1 MSEIKLK
8 ITTPERVIVN
18 DCFNEI
24 LLPGESGDF
33 QLLHNHENFA
43 SKLRVGVISVNS
55 NGSLMPGF
63 ITSDAFATFNQ
74 DKNTCEV
81 TTEYALTTSETKNL
95 NKSDIMKEIKTSSFD
110 AKKKL
115 YQFILGTFE

>member
-8 ITTPERVIVN
+8 ITTPERVVVN

-55 NGSLMPGF
+55 NSSLIPSF
-63 ITSDAFATFNQ
+63 VISDAFATFNQ

-81 TTEYALTTSETKNL
+81 TTEYALTMAETKKL
-95 NKSDIMKEIKTSSFD
+95 NKNDVAKEIENSFFGPR
-110 AKKKL
+110 KKV
-115 YQFILGTFE
+115 YQFVLSTLE